1 MYKTFGKRLFD
12 IVVAGGALI
21 VLSPLLL
28 ILFVLARWKLG
39 SPVMFRQERPGLNNK
54 SFVLIKFRS
63 MTDARDATGELLSD
77 GERLTSFGRFIRV
90 TSMDELPELWNVLKG
105 EMSLVGPRPLLIRYL
120 PYYTER
126 ENLRASILPG
136 ITGWAQI
143 NGRNEIGWDKRLELD
158 VWYVENLSFWLDLKI
173 LCLTV
178 VKVLRKEK
186 VQVDSRAVLTDLD
199 VERRNRAST
208 HQLSPD

>member
-1 MYKTFGKRLFD
+1 MYITFGKRLFD
-12 IVVAGGALI
+12 IIVAGGGLL
-21 VLSPLLL
+21 VLSPFLLV
-28 ILFVLARWKLG
+28 LFVLARWKLG

-54 SFVLIKFRS
+54 PFILIKFRS
-63 MTDARDATGELLSD
+63 MTDARDAAGELLSD
-77 GERLTSFGRFIRV
+77 GERLTPFGCFLRA
-90 TSMDELPELWNVLKG
+90 TSLDELPELWNVLKG
-105 EMSLVGPRPLLIRYL
+105 EMSLVGPRPLLVRYL
-120 PYYTER
+120 PYFTER
-126 ENLRASILPG
+126 ENLRASVRPG

-186 VQVDSRAVLTDLD
+186 VQVDSRASITDLD